1 MQRKTK
7 KIFDILRII
16 ISVILLILMILCLT
30 TNKDNYYAIY
40 WIIVPVLLVCETY
53 YLYKINGLK
62 LMNGMLIKK
71 IQKLL
76 DIHLMV

>member
-40 WIIVPVLLVCETY
+40 WIIVP
-53 YLYKINGLK
+53 GLF
-62 LMNGMLIKK
+62 
-71 IQKLL
+71 
-76 DIHLMV
+76 